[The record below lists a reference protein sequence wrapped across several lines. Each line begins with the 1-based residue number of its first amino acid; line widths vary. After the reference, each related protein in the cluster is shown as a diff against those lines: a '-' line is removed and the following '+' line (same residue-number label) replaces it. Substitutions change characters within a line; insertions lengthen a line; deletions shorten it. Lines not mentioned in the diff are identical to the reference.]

1 MTTRIKNN
9 HIEGLGALDNTQ
21 LQASYRVIKGF
32 AHQRYVACPPCGPQ
46 LVGVHSTK
54 LGKHC
59 ISKSMKVVTSW
70 PPYITDGMKA
80 HFDGQL
86 EFWNKHVIVNV
97 EKQLK
102 GVVEMKAK
110 LELDGPSKGHEVK

>member
-1 MTTRIKNN
+1 
-9 HIEGLGALDNTQ
+9 
-21 LQASYRVIKGF
+21 
-32 AHQRYVACPPCGPQ
+32 
-46 LVGVHSTK
+46 
-54 LGKHC
+54 
-59 ISKSMKVVTSW
+59 
-70 PPYITDGMKA
+70 MKA

-110 LELDGPSKGHEVK
+110 LELDGHNEGAQAYPSKVMGWCKGIFYIVHLIGRWTKIYIKAILLNQLRVNVRCSCNF